1 MRLNRLFF
9 LFVAVLPHLSGAAS
23 GQTADLYDENTLRT
37 LEISFQDP
45 KWFTTL
51 SKSFPST
58 TYFKAD
64 LKVDG
69 FTYRDVGVRFRG
81 NTSYRAAVKKKP
93 FKISLDA
100 FIPGQKLYGYRTLN
114 LNNCA
119 FDPSFVREVLFFN
132 IYRRYCVAPRANH
145 VKLKVNG
152 DNYGVYA
159 NVQQI
164 NKDLGKAWFK
174 DEDGNRYR
182 SEPILNVSR
191 NGGALIWLG
200 SNPVD
205 YYPFYELK
213 SENSTNPWVDLL
225 NLCEIL
231 DTKPLGTLESDL
243 PKVLSM
249 DSALWMLAINN
260 ALVNPDSYINYVCH
274 NFYLYNDQH
283 HGRIRLLPWDVD
295 HGFSS
300 KHLDNWKMDPNTQIT
315 NPKRPL
321 ISRVFQIP
329 RWKEAYKTRIRVVLD
344 EFIRWDVLG
353 PMIAKY
359 QALIDAEVKAD
370 PVNVHSYEDFR
381 NIVTRNL
388 KNFSGLKPFIET
400 RRQYL
405 LGLSSITK
413 PRPVISDVVHT
424 PGAPTSRDEVW
435 ITVRVTGSAAVGRV
449 YLNHRIRGPFLR
461 TEMFDDGQHRDGG
474 VGDGVFGGKISA
486 QAPGSEVEYHIE
498 ATLVA
503 AAGEGLS
510 FHPLATEMAPLRYGV
525 QPPPSLVVNEFL
537 AVNERGIRDER
548 GEREDWIELAN
559 PTNGILP
566 VSGLY
571 LTDDVKAPT
580 RWQIPP
586 GYSLLPG
593 QILLVW
599 ADGEPQEGPLHAPFK
614 LSGGGETLALVAQD
628 GKTLLDRVDYG
639 PQSADVST
647 GRLQAAPALWM
658 TFPTPTPWAPNVP
671 GAGGSLAFN
680 APDPSRNTVVLTAHG
695 RAAPGAT
702 VRFEVTRAPAFA
714 VCALALS
721 GAPSQFDFG
730 TAGLLLILPLNMD
743 LRLGL
748 TDAEGKAMIQYPV
761 PLAPHTVWADL
772 YAQCFVS
779 DGVKGVFSSAIHI
792 RRFP

>member
-9 LFVAVLPHLSGAAS
+9 LSIAVLHLTGATA
-23 GQTADLYDENTLRT
+23 GQTPDLYDESTLRT

-45 KWFTTL
+45 KWFTAL
-51 SKSFPST
+51 SKSYPSA

-81 NTSYRAAVKKKP
+81 NTSYRAAEKKKP
-93 FKISLDA
+93 IKISMDA
-100 FIPGQKLYGYRTLN
+100 FVPGQKLYGYRTLN

-119 FDPSFVREVLFFN
+119 FDPSFVREVLFFH
-132 IYRRYCVAPRANH
+132 IYRHYCVAPRANY

-174 DEDGNRYR
+174 DNDGNRYR
-182 SEPILNVSR
+182 AEPIPNVSR
-191 NGGALIWLG
+191 NGSALIWLG

-205 YYPFYELK
+205 YYPYYEIK
-213 SENSTNPWVDLL
+213 SENTPNPWVDLL
-225 NLCEIL
+225 NLCEVL
-231 DTKPLGTLESDL
+231 NNKPLGTLESDL

-274 NFYLYNDQH
+274 NYYLYNDLH
-283 HGRIRLLPWDVD
+283 HGRFRLLPWDVD
-295 HGFSS
+295 HSFSS
-300 KHLDNWKMDPNTQIT
+300 KHLENWKMDPNTQLT

-329 RWKEAYKTRIRVVLD
+329 RWRAAYKTRIRIVLD
-344 EFIRWDVLG
+344 EFIRWEVLG

-370 PVNVHSYEDFR
+370 PVKVHSYEDFK

-405 LGLSSITK
+405 LSRNSIGN
-413 PRPVISDVVHT
+413 PRPVITDVVST
-424 PGAPTSRDEVW
+424 PDEPTSKDKVW
-435 ITVRVTGSAAVGRV
+435 VTARVTGSAAVDRV
-449 YLNHRIRGPFLR
+449 FLNHRTRGAFLR
-461 TEMFDDGQHRDGG
+461 TEMFDDGLHHDGG
-474 VGDGVFGGKISA
+474 AGDGIFGGQIPP
-486 QAPGSEVEYHIE
+486 QAPAAEVEYHIE

-503 AAGEGLS
+503 SAGGGLS
-510 FHPLATEMAPLRYGV
+510 FHPLATEMAPLRYWV
-525 QPPPSLVVNEFL
+525 RPPPSLVLNEFL
-537 AVNERGIRDER
+537 AVNDRGIRDER
-548 GEREDWIELAN
+548 GEREDWIEVTN
-559 PTNGILP
+559 PTDHILP
-566 VSGLY
+566 ASGLY

-580 RWQIPP
+580 KWQIPP
-586 GYSLLPG
+586 GYSLQPG
-593 QILLVW
+593 QTLLVW
-599 ADGEPQEGPLHAPFK
+599 ADGETQEGPLHASFK
-614 LSGGGETLALVAQD
+614 LNGGGETLALFAQD
-628 GKTLLDRVDYG
+628 GKTLLDRIDFG

-647 GRLQAAPALWM
+647 GRLQAEPGLWM
-658 TFPTPTPWAPNVP
+658 TFPSPTPWAPNAP
-671 GAGGSLAFN
+671 GTGGSLAFN
-680 APDPSRNTVVLTAHG
+680 APDPSLNTAVLTAHG
-695 RAAPGAT
+695 RAAPGAR
-702 VRFEVTRAPAFA
+702 VRFEVTRAPATA
-714 VCALALS
+714 VCVLALS
-721 GAPSQFDFG
+721 AAPFQHDFG
-730 TAGLLLILPLNMD
+730 PAGMLLILPLNME
-743 LRLGL
+743 LRLAL
-748 TDAEGKAMIQYPV
+748 TNAEGKAV
-761 PLAPHTVWADL
+761 FHHLVGCSPHSVWTD
-772 YAQCFVS
+772 YFAQCFVS
-779 DGVKGVFSSAIHI
+779 DGVKGVFSNAIQM